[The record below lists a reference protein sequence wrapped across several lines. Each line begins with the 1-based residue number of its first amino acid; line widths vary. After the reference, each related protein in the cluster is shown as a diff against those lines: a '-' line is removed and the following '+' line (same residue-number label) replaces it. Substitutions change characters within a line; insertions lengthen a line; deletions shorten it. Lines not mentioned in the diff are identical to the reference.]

1 MKLHIINPNTSQAMS
16 DKILQVAQ
24 QARRTADVE
33 VLTSTQGPASLE
45 SHVDDALAI
54 PGLLL
59 HAQALEAHKA
69 TDGILIACF
78 GDPGIDAVRELSS
91 VPVLGIAESA
101 MHTAAMLGER
111 FSVVTTLART
121 LPTAQRIVQRIGL
134 TQQCTC
140 LRACNVPVQS
150 LEHANAECRALLLQE
165 CQRAAKEDDID
176 AIVLGCAGMAD
187 LAAELSDAVGLPV
200 VDGVSAG
207 IQLLEGLVHQGLR
220 PAKHRDHA
228 YPAAKA
234 ALGPYASLLSTSLST
249 GAAVHDTY

>member
-16 DKILQVAQ
+16 DKILHVAQ
-24 QARRTADVE
+24 HARRTADIE

-54 PGLLL
+54 PGILL
-59 HAQALEAHKA
+59 HAHALEKSKA

-101 MHTAAMLGER
+101 MRTAAMIGDR

-134 TQQCTC
+134 TQQCAR
-140 LRACNVPVQS
+140 LRACEIPVHA
-150 LEHANAECRALLLQE
+150 LEEANTQCRTLLLEE
-165 CQRAAKEDDID
+165 CQHAAQHDGID

-187 LAAELSDAVGLPV
+187 LASTLSKATGIPV
-200 VDGVSAG
+200 IDGISAG
-207 IQLLEGLVHQGLR
+207 IQLLEGLAHQGLR
-220 PAKHRDHA
+220 PAKRFDHA
-228 YPAAKA
+228 YPIPKA
-234 ALGPYASLLSTSLST
+234 VQGSYATLLS
-249 GAAVHDTY
+249 